1 MVSAEHNT
9 KRDDDKNKKKKK
21 RTKSAPTQY
30 TYIAK
35 IAKKYLGVDKRDSKG
50 KVVEKNPNRLTFSK
64 AGIAEVSILMDSAVK
79 QILQNS
85 DQVMIYTGGK
95 TLGKQTVEVATKLA
109 LSGLLCDKAM
119 KAGSKAVENY
129 NCFDK
134 DRPEASPNVAV
145 EEGQQ

>member
-1 MVSAEHNT
+1 MVSAEHNA

-85 DQVMIYTGGK
+85 DQVR
-95 TLGKQTVEVATKLA
+95 TVDSNPARPHTTA
-109 LSGLLCDKAM
+109 HNRTRRT
-119 KAGSKAVENY
+119 AVRR
-129 NCFDK
+129 
-134 DRPEASPNVAV
+134 DRERARNSHR
-145 EEGQQ
+145 

>member
-1 MVSAEHNT
+1 VG
-9 KRDDDKNKKKKK
+9 
-21 RTKSAPTQY
+21 RTAHAARHPDRKWS
-30 TYIAK
+30 
-35 IAKKYLGVDKRDSKG
+35 LV
-50 KVVEKNPNRLTFSK
+50 LTLASFF
-64 AGIAEVSILMDSAVK
+64 E
-79 QILQNS
+79 
-85 DQVMIYTGGK
+85 QVMIYTGGK